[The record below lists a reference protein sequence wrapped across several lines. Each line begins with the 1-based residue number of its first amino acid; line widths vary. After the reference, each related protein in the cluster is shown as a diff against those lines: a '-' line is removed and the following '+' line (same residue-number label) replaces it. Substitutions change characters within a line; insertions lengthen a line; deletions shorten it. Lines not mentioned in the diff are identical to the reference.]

1 MSGPSCHAGCPGPI
15 PDVRPILPV
24 ELLWFCIL
32 VVIASDVQDFPG
44 CPDLPVTPD
53 VRAPFRIS
61 GHRYP
66 ENVFML
72 GCASD
77 VWPPSGCPGLPVL
90 SDVRA
95 WPPDVRPL
103 CFLLCFCLVLRVVCQ
118 AGCPAYPFTCTT
130 TAIFVLTLYIALLP
144 HGRGL
149 TIHFEQALEH
159 ISLSLS
165 LLHTKS

>member
-32 VVIASDVQDFPG
+32 VVIAPDVRDFPG
-44 CPDLPVTPD
+44 CPGLPVTPD

-72 GCASD
+72 GCAPD
-77 VWPPSGCPGLPVL
+77 VRPPAGCPGLPVL
-90 SDVRA
+90 PDVRA

-103 CFLLCFCLVLRVVCQ
+103 CSQLWFCFLFLISCQ
-118 AGCPAYPFTCTT
+118 AGCPAPCPDVRPARSLTLQRPYSCSRYIYPFFST
-130 TAIFVLTLYIALLP
+130 
-144 HGRGL
+144 GEG
-149 TIHFEQALEH
+149 
-159 ISLSLS
+159 
-165 LLHTKS
+165 